1 MPIRSAI
8 ACAFFVPKLRDHFPA
23 FHSNLFFFKEKKQ
36 RISSA
41 IRAKN
46 NRMKT
51 ILFIIQKEFKQI
63 FRDKSML
70 QLIFILPILQLL
82 ILSNAATFDVK
93 NISITFVDNDQ
104 SRDSRDLINAFKA
117 SSYFK
122 VTEPFYS
129 EKEAVEEMQ
138 KGKTDI
144 IVTIPIHFNRYLRK
158 EQKASVSVSINAIDA
173 ATAGVENVY
182 VTQILNTYNQN
193 IQMQSKYF
201 SENKEVTQ
209 NIMVIPSFW
218 YNNTL
223 NYKTFMVPG
232 ILVLL
237 VTMLTLFLSS
247 MNIVR
252 EKELGTLEQINVTP
266 IKKYQFIIGKLF
278 PFWILGLVIL
288 TVGLLIA
295 KLVFNVPM
303 LGSIFLVYGFTSVYL
318 LLILGFGL
326 YISNHTETQ
335 QQAMF
340 IAWFFMV
347 IFILMSGLFT
357 PIESMPKWAQNL
369 TLLNPIRYFV
379 EFIRMVLLKGSGI
392 SEVLPNLL
400 IVSGFAVFVNGMAV
414 WSYKKSN

>member
-1 MPIRSAI
+1 
-8 ACAFFVPKLRDHFPA
+8 
-23 FHSNLFFFKEKKQ
+23 
-36 RISSA
+36 
-41 IRAKN
+41 
-46 NRMKT
+46 MKT

-70 QLIFILPILQLL
+70 QLILILPILQLL

-93 NISITFVDNDQ
+93 NIAITFVDNDQ
-104 SRDSRDLINAFKA
+104 SRESRDLINAFKA
-117 SSYFK
+117 STYFK
-122 VTEPFYS
+122 VTEPYFS
-129 EKEAVEEMQ
+129 EKEAIQEMQ

-144 IVTIPIHFNRYLRK
+144 IVNIPIHFNRDL
-158 EQKASVSVSINAIDA
+158 QKDQKTSISVSINAIDA

-182 VTQILNTYNQN
+182 VTQIINTYNQN
-193 IQMQSKYF
+193 IQMQSNYF
-201 SENKEVTQ
+201 SGNKEIPQ
-209 NIMVIPSFW
+209 NIIAIPSFW
-218 YNNTL
+218 YNKTL

-252 EKELGTLEQINVTP
+252 EKEIGTLEQINVTP
-266 IKKYQFIIGKLF
+266 IKKYQFIVGKLF
-278 PFWILGLVIL
+278 PFWVLGLVIL

-295 KLVFNVPM
+295 KVVFNVPM
-303 LGSIFLVYGFTSVYL
+303 LGNIFLVYGFTSVYL

-340 IAWFFMV
+340 IAWFFIG

-357 PIESMPKWAQNL
+357 PIESMPKWAQNI
-369 TLLNPIRYFV
+369 TLLNPIRYYV
-379 EFIRMVLLKGSGI
+379 EFIRMVLLKGSGFV
-392 SEVLPNLL
+392 EVLNNLL
-400 IVSGFAVFVNGMAV
+400 IVFGFAVVVNGLAV
-414 WSYKKSN
+414 WSYKKTN